1 MLFVVVLVDDDDHFF
16 VVVVVVV
23 VCCFV
28 VVVVVF
34 LFCLFFNPFLFFFF
48 FIKGV
53 GQALH
58 CLRFHVRGGSIS
70 VFSLKRLLI
79 ALKTSRWWAFMK
91 AS

>member
-1 MLFVVVLVDDDDHFF
+1 MLFVVVLVDDDDDFF
-16 VVVVVVV
+16 VVVVVLVCCCCC
-23 VCCFV
+23 CCFV
-28 VVVVVF
+28 
-34 LFCLFFNPFLFFFF
+34 LFFNPFLFFLY
-48 FIKGV
+48 KGV

-70 VFSLKRLLI
+70 IFSLKRLLI